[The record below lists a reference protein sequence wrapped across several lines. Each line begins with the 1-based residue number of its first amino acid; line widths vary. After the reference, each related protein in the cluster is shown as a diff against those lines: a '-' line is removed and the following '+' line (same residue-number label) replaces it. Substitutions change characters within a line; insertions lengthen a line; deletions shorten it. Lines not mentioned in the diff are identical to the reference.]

1 VFRIAEGQNGLNP
14 QLILDVTV
22 VGPRGVG
29 KTSLLAALYDQ
40 FQAVI
45 GQTNL
50 ALSAVGTTKGLL
62 QRYRDQLAVFAMGR
76 RDPGLEGTRGVE
88 EHFIE
93 LGTKKAKNLQVL
105 LSFTDINGELLGGN
119 AASLGPA
126 VMEKFDTALQRSAV
140 IFVAIDTPALME
152 RDGALHDVI
161 NKPKAVADFIRDAAR
176 NKPDLLVVLVPLKC
190 EKYMDN
196 PTTANDLGRRVSAAY
211 NELVRQLAALPG
223 TRCGVVLT
231 PVQTVGSMVFS
242 RFEGADNEERFRPR
256 QPGVGTY
263 APRDTDQPLRWMLS
277 FIANGYLNQHRGFF
291 DKLVRWWTKAGP
303 EFRAAL
309 QSFAGGCRDVIPG
322 YTVLLPHDYLGTQ

>member
-1 VFRIAEGQNGLNP
+1 MFRVAEGQNGLTP
-14 QLILDVTV
+14 QLILDVTM

-40 FQAVI
+40 FQTVV

-50 ALSAVGTTKGLL
+50 ALSAVGTTRGLL
-62 QRYRDQLAVFAMGR
+62 QRYRDQLTVFAMGR

-93 LGTKKAKNLQVL
+93 LGTKNVKNLQVM

-119 AASLGPA
+119 AAALGPA
-126 VMEKFDTALQRSAV
+126 VMEKFDTALRRSAV

-161 NKPKAVADFIRDAAR
+161 NKPKAVGDFIREAAR
-176 NKPDLLVVLVPLKC
+176 DKRDLLVVLVPLKC

-196 PTTANDLGRRVSAAY
+196 PATVNDLGRRVSAAY
-211 NELVRQLAALPG
+211 NELIRQLGALPG
-223 TRCGVVLT
+223 TRCGVVLA
-231 PVQTVGSMVFS
+231 PVQTVGSMIFS
-242 RFEGADNEERFRPR
+242 RFEGEDNEERFKPR
-256 QPGVGTY
+256 RPGVGTY
-263 APRDTDQPLRWMLS
+263 APQDTDQPLRWMLR
-277 FIANGYLNQHRGFF
+277 FVANGYLRRPKGFIGN
-291 DKLVRWWTKAGP
+291 VVQWYTGAGA
-303 EFRAAL
+303 EFRTAM

-322 YTVLLPHDYLGTQ
+322 YTVLLHHEYLDSL